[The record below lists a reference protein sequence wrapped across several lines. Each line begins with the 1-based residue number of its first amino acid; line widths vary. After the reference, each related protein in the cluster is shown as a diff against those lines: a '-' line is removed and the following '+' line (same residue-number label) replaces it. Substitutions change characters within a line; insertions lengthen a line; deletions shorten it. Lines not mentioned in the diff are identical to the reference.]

1 MTRNNY
7 LWKIYSF
14 KIQGCGVDITARAL
28 FCSGIFGAIIV
39 LSVLGFTLSNIGYKF
54 PIGGS
59 EVVRVC
65 ASGGISEG
73 GFCVELFILSEMGD
87 TLPNYADKLTIDGID
102 KYIDK
107 EEGISTRS

>member
-1 MTRNNY
+1 M
-7 LWKIYSF
+7 
-14 KIQGCGVDITARAL
+14 
-28 FCSGIFGAIIV
+28 SG
-39 LSVLGFTLSNIGYKF
+39 SM
-54 PIGGS
+54 
-59 EVVRVC
+59 VVRVC

-87 TLPNYADKLTIDGID
+87 TLPNYADKLTIDDID